1 VPLQAPTAAAV
12 AAPSVSVEEDEE
24 EIEEGSGVVKILS
37 GVLLGAALV
46 VLVLQLMTANT
57 WLTDSGLGW
66 GGLF

>member
-1 VPLQAPTAAAV
+1 M
-12 AAPSVSVEEDEE
+12 EEDEE

>member
-1 VPLQAPTAAAV
+1 MPLKAPTAAAV
-12 AAPSVSVEEDEE
+12 ATPSVSVEEEEE
-24 EIEEGSGVVKILS
+24 EIEEGSGVVNIFS

>member
-1 VPLQAPTAAAV
+1 M
-12 AAPSVSVEEDEE
+12 EEEEE
-24 EIEEGSGVVKILS
+24 EIEEGSGVVNIFS